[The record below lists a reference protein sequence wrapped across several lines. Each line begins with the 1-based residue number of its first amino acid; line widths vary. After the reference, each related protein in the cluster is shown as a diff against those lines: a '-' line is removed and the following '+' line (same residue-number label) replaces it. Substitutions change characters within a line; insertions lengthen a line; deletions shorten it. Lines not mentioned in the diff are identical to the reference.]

1 MPVESYHGFV
11 DSLLRDPSEI
21 WHHAY
26 EQEISEAG
34 RSVLLA
40 IRTLGGK
47 CDVPVLEGVFG
58 PLHMH
63 RAARYNFSRRPED
76 FRVGIREVMN
86 SFIKPCGQDGFEV
99 IDTSVLD
106 LLNAVARGA
115 PDNAVDMIEGAA
127 RFDQIEQIWSLAK
140 AERGGNILAA
150 LKRESHR
157 IAPSI
162 ARLAR
167 LRRRFDIEG
176 GGVGYFSPTFEVRLA
191 LIVEMAQRLGA
202 PLIAALIAPA
212 YVLLLEEWGAERPQI
227 NDAIKLLRTM
237 DAAVSLPADSITPMR
252 NTVLDAVLEEAR
264 TGCRADELREIL
276 DVVDTRDTGR
286 ELAIVRESFANYQLQ
301 YFSDDLFECRSHEQY
316 DGLIEDLELFRDE
329 LGVDVDALIQRV
341 EEANAE
347 FEEREDQYG
356 DYMQDEWKERSPMDW
371 DDDRRVAE
379 MFGSLKGAG
388 ERDEHPEP
396 AALDASLIEELQ
408 TSEAGE
414 GSEAA
419 VESVAGAISVPS
431 PRRSSRCLPLARLA
445 LKPLDRRK
453 VDRYLDV
460 TKAALLFG
468 GRAILVEGIAEALL
482 LPAIAK
488 HHILKGHKDK
498 LRIFQSVVF
507 ITIDGVDFVPFVSLL
522 LTEVNGT
529 RIADRVVVM
538 TDGDKGTRAEDDEED
553 TANDGEAETRNTLPD
568 ETEQSGDGTRAAPE
582 EEVVDGGLIPGERR
596 KFALDRLAGE
606 LGATDYFAEVIST
619 YSLESELIE
628 VNGAGFDGG

>member
-1 MPVESYHGFV
+1 MLTTREHVFSQALIRSERMRNGGLDDLRVMLNMPSYTTMQRARILYNHLCFSDLPDACRDELLRDNLYMRIVKHEKLNPRLIEWLSSYRRLKQLPVESYHGFV

-47 CDVPVLEGVFG
+47 CDVRVLEGVFG

-63 RAARYNFSRRPED
+63 RAARYKFSRRPED

-202 PLIAALIAPA
+202 PPIAALIAPA

-237 DAAVSLPADSITPMR
+237 DAAVS
-252 NTVLDAVLEEAR
+252 
-264 TGCRADELREIL
+264 
-276 DVVDTRDTGR
+276 
-286 ELAIVRESFANYQLQ
+286 
-301 YFSDDLFECRSHEQY
+301 
-316 DGLIEDLELFRDE
+316 
-329 LGVDVDALIQRV
+329 
-341 EEANAE
+341 
-347 FEEREDQYG
+347 ER
-356 DYMQDEWKERSPMDW
+356 
-371 DDDRRVAE
+371 RRV
-379 MFGSLKGAG
+379 
-388 ERDEHPEP
+388 
-396 AALDASLIEELQ
+396 
-408 TSEAGE
+408 
-414 GSEAA
+414 
-419 VESVAGAISVPS
+419 
-431 PRRSSRCLPLARLA
+431 
-445 LKPLDRRK
+445 
-453 VDRYLDV
+453 
-460 TKAALLFG
+460 
-468 GRAILVEGIAEALL
+468 
-482 LPAIAK
+482 
-488 HHILKGHKDK
+488 
-498 LRIFQSVVF
+498 
-507 ITIDGVDFVPFVSLL
+507 
-522 LTEVNGT
+522 
-529 RIADRVVVM
+529 
-538 TDGDKGTRAEDDEED
+538 
-553 TANDGEAETRNTLPD
+553 
-568 ETEQSGDGTRAAPE
+568 
-582 EEVVDGGLIPGERR
+582 
-596 KFALDRLAGE
+596 
-606 LGATDYFAEVIST
+606 
-619 YSLESELIE
+619 
-628 VNGAGFDGG
+628 

>member
-47 CDVPVLEGVFG
+47 CDVRVLEGVFG

-252 NTVLDAVLEEAR
+252 NTVLDAV
-264 TGCRADELREIL
+264 
-276 DVVDTRDTGR
+276 
-286 ELAIVRESFANYQLQ
+286 
-301 YFSDDLFECRSHEQY
+301 
-316 DGLIEDLELFRDE
+316 
-329 LGVDVDALIQRV
+329 
-341 EEANAE
+341 
-347 FEEREDQYG
+347 
-356 DYMQDEWKERSPMDW
+356 
-371 DDDRRVAE
+371 
-379 MFGSLKGAG
+379 
-388 ERDEHPEP
+388 
-396 AALDASLIEELQ
+396 
-408 TSEAGE
+408 
-414 GSEAA
+414 
-419 VESVAGAISVPS
+419 
-431 PRRSSRCLPLARLA
+431 
-445 LKPLDRRK
+445 
-453 VDRYLDV
+453 
-460 TKAALLFG
+460 
-468 GRAILVEGIAEALL
+468 
-482 LPAIAK
+482 
-488 HHILKGHKDK
+488 KGHKDK

-606 LGATDYFAEVIST
+606 LGATDYFAAVIST

-628 VNGAGFDGG
+628 AGNAELLEKAYLELHPRSKSKWRNALKKEGDERAKAINKIFKNARKGDFAQILARRVEDGEELKVPAYIAHAIEQLVVT